1 MAINYTIY
9 TDLDIETLTR
19 LTEAAAKG
27 TQDLWAG
34 WWVYDDLGPFH
45 EEIMEDYG
53 NRKGYKTAMRS
64 RHFKDRSVQA
74 RAKLLEFFDSLP
86 GRKLILNGDS
96 FVDFR
101 EG

>member
-1 MAINYTIY
+1 MAIEYHIY
-9 TDLDIETLTR
+9 TDLDIHTLKSR
-19 LTEAAAKG
+19 TEAAAKS
-27 TQDLWAG
+27 TQHLWEG
-34 WWVYDDLGPFH
+34 WWVNDDLGPFH

-53 NRKGYKTAMRS
+53 DQKGYKTRMTS
-64 RHFKDRSVQA
+64 RHFKDHSVEA

-101 EG
+101 KG

>member
-1 MAINYTIY
+1 MAIEYFIY
-9 TDLDIETLTR
+9 TDLDAETLKR
-19 LTEAAAKG
+19 RAEIAAKD
-27 TQDLWAG
+27 TQNLWEL
-34 WWVYDDLGPFH
+34 WWIRDDLGPFH

-53 NRKGYKTAMRS
+53 VDKAFRTSMGS
-64 RHFKDRSVQA
+64 RHSKDRSVEA
-74 RAKLLEFFDSLP
+74 RAKLLEFFYSLP